1 MTDLPLYDDP
11 EDVPTP
17 VARADM
23 RFEAVSVQPYA
34 DGRRVKLQFKFP
46 PFQDRPSV
54 DAWVTNADGHVVG
67 ALSLIEA
74 MEQDFDFTLHLR
86 GPEPRGEHVLHL
98 ALFYLISDDQ
108 LDERQIVDERTI
120 PFTVPSPY

>member
-46 PFQDRPSV
+46 PFVDRPNV

-98 ALFYLISDDQ
+98 ALFYLASDDQ
-108 LDERQIVDERTI
+108 LDERQIVDQRTV

>member
-17 VARADM
+17 VAREAM
-23 RFEAVSVQPYA
+23 RFDAISVQPYG

-46 PFQDRPSV
+46 PFLDRPNV
-54 DAWVTNADGHVVG
+54 DAWVTDADGQVV
-67 ALSLIEA
+67 ATLSLIEA
-74 MEQDFDFTLHLR
+74 MDQEFEFTLHLR
-86 GPEPRGEHVLHL
+86 SPAPRGAHVLHL
-98 ALFYLISDDQ
+98 ALYYLVSDER
-108 LDERQIVDERTI
+108 LDDRQIVDQREV